1 MNTQDLWN
9 SIDWKLCELKLAE
22 QQNSLAIATTQGSSN
37 EIVKV
42 QNKIMRMFAARA
54 LAVRKVTTNR
64 GENDRRG
71 GRGKMVYSGEENGS
85 SKMPKKSQPIQT
97 TTRTK
102 SLDTK
107 ARKNRKKASW
117 DTDYV

>member
-64 GENDRRG
+64 GKTTAGVD
-71 GRGKMVYSGEENGS
+71 GEKWS
-85 SKMPKKSQPIQT
+85 TAAKKIEAVKCLKNLSQ
-97 TTRTK
+97 
-102 SLDTK
+102 
-107 ARKNRKKASW
+107 
-117 DTDYV
+117 